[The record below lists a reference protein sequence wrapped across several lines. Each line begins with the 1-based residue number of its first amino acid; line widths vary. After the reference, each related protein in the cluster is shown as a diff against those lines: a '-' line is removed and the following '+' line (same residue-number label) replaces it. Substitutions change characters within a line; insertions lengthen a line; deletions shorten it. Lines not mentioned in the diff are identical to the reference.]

1 MTMFMGS
8 DGGILG
14 VGTPEI
20 ITILLVGYFVL
31 GAEDLYK
38 LVKEIGKFVQNFRTL
53 GTQATESFESSM
65 EDSIDLQEMRKVQ
78 NELTD
83 AFSFRRSIN
92 VDPSLDPFD
101 VPVPNMDDI
110 DVANVMATETTE
122 MAATAGATA
131 AAGVAVQDQKVKK
144 RRRVMK
150 KKKKSVVEDNNDNDG
165 TIPDLDMTAAF
176 TDNPPAPITT
186 TPSAEENEAAEL
198 RAERMARLESG
209 TQPKPK
215 DANKEDGDDWYN
227 QMAPTETDASDTD
240 VEPMNRFQQQ
250 LAGDWN
256 DQILANEDA
265 LSPMGTIMERLA
277 ILEQE
282 KEAADARL
290 QEEFQSRET
299 LEQEYYQQKRDLLEQ
314 AAAEVQ
320 SAAYATE
327 ESSSPSTTSS
337 S

>member
-1 MTMFMGS
+1 
-8 DGGILG
+8 
-14 VGTPEI
+14 
-20 ITILLVGYFVL
+20 
-31 GAEDLYK
+31 
-38 LVKEIGKFVQNFRTL
+38 
-53 GTQATESFESSM
+53 
-65 EDSIDLQEMRKVQ
+65 
-78 NELTD
+78 
-83 AFSFRRSIN
+83 
-92 VDPSLDPFD
+92 
-101 VPVPNMDDI
+101 
-110 DVANVMATETTE
+110 
-122 MAATAGATA
+122 MAATAGAT

-150 KKKKSVVEDNNDNDG
+150 KKKKPVVDD
-165 TIPDLDMTAAF
+165 IPDLDMTAAF

-186 TPSAEENEAAEL
+186 TPSEEENEAAEL

-209 TQPKPK
+209 TQPQP
-215 DANKEDGDDWYN
+215 EDGDDWYN
-227 QMAPTETDASDTD
+227 QMAPPETDVD

-256 DQILANEDA
+256 DQILANDDDA

-277 ILEQE
+277 ILEEE
-282 KEAADARL
+282 KQAADARL